1 MMGEIKT
8 LERETPEK
16 KAADEK
22 IAEGKMAEGNTAE
35 ARALDI
41 QQIQEILPHR
51 YPFLLVDKVTDLE
64 AGKRAHAVKCVTANE
79 PFFQGHFPGRPIMP
93 GVLIMEAL
101 AQTGAAA
108 ILAEEENRGK
118 LAVFGGIKNC
128 RFKRQVVPGDV
139 LELFCELTDR
149 RGPIG
154 YGKAVAKVDGEIAAQ
169 GELSFVIT
177 E

>member
-1 MMGEIKT
+1 ME
-8 LERETPEK
+8 
-16 KAADEK
+16 
-22 IAEGKMAEGNTAE
+22 
-35 ARALDI
+35 LDI
-41 QQIQEILPHR
+41 RQIQEILPHR
-51 YPFLLVDKVTDLE
+51 YPFLLIDRVTDME
-64 AGKRAHAVKCVTANE
+64 QGKWAEAVKCVTANE

-108 ILAEEENRGK
+108 ILSEAENRGK
-118 LAVFGGIKNC
+118 LVVFGGIKNC

-139 LELFCELTDR
+139 LTLYCELTER

-169 GELSFVIT
+169 GDLSFVIT
-177 E
+177 Q